1 MKIGIVTYVKCDN
14 YGAELQAFAMQFVYN
29 KLGYDAEVLDLEK
42 QNKDISSSLSTIVP
56 AIVNRFKTYG
66 INAPYKILQLVWDVI
81 QRKKAKKR
89 FAAEIQKKHE
99 LYTQFFN
106 EKIKHSSKYYTLKN
120 VYTEDMPYDVYVAG
134 SDQIWNYMHT
144 DYLDVYFLEFANR
157 FKARKIAYAA
167 SLSVPDLPARLHA
180 DYKRYFENM
189 NSIAVRELNGKDIV
203 EKYSNKKA
211 TVVLDPTLLVR
222 KQEWRQ
228 NVANEIK
235 KGEKYVLIYTLS
247 GSKYIRNLAKS
258 IAKQIG
264 DGCKVVNIKSDFRPE
279 KNDGIEHLYQI
290 GPKEWVGLIMNAA
303 YMVTDSFH
311 GTAFSINFNIPFTT
325 LLNPSSNMN
334 SRALS
339 ILEITG
345 LKDRIIYDDGSNLLP
360 KTLTVDYDRVN
371 PIIDEW
377 RKKSENYIHE
387 SLK

>member
-14 YGAELQAFAMQFVYN
+14 YGAELQAFAMQYVYN

-81 QRKKAKKR
+81 QRKKTKKS

-144 DYLDVYFLEFANR
+144 DYLDIYFLEFANR

-189 NSIAVRELNGKDIV
+189 DSIAVRELNGKDIV

-264 DGCKVVNIKSDFRPE
+264 DDCKVVNIKSDFRPE

>member
-14 YGAELQAFAMQFVYN
+14 YGAELQAYAMQYVYN

-42 QNKDISSSLSTIVP
+42 QNKELSSSLSTIIP

-66 INAPYKILQLVWDVI
+66 IKAPYKILQLVWDVI
-81 QRKKAKKR
+81 QRKKAKKQ
-89 FAAEIQKKHE
+89 FAVDIQKKHE
-99 LYTQFFN
+99 LFTRFFD
-106 EKIKHSSKYYTLKN
+106 EKIKHSPIYYTLKS
-120 VYTEDMPYDVYVAG
+120 VYVEDMPYDVYVAG

-144 DYLDVYFLEFANR
+144 DFLDVYFLEFADR
-157 FKARKIAYAA
+157 FKAKKIAYAA
-167 SLSVPDLPARLHA
+167 SLSIPDIPVRLQA
-180 DYKRYFENM
+180 DYQKYFENM
-189 NSIAVRELNGKDIV
+189 DYIGVRELNAKDIV
-203 EKYSNKKA
+203 EKYSDKKA
-211 TVVLDPTLLVR
+211 TVVLDPTLLIH
-222 KQEWRQ
+222 KEEWREH
-228 NVANEIK
+228 VANEIM
-235 KGEKYVLIYTLS
+235 KGPKYVLIYTLS

-258 IAKQIG
+258 IAKRIG
-264 DGCKVVNIKSDFRPE
+264 DDCQVINIKSDFRPE
-279 KNDGIEHLYQI
+279 KKDWIKHLYQV

-345 LKDRIIYDDGSNLLP
+345 LKDRIIYDDGSNQLP
-360 KTLTVDYDRVN
+360 KTLTVDYNRVN
-371 PIIDEW
+371 PIVDDW
-377 RKKSENYIHE
+377 RKKSENYIRE

>member
-1 MKIGIVTYVKCDN
+1 MD
-14 YGAELQAFAMQFVYN
+14 
-29 KLGYDAEVLDLEK
+29 
-42 QNKDISSSLSTIVP
+42 
-56 AIVNRFKTYG
+56 
-66 INAPYKILQLVWDVI
+66 
-81 QRKKAKKR
+81 
-89 FAAEIQKKHE
+89 
-99 LYTQFFN
+99 
-106 EKIKHSSKYYTLKN
+106 
-120 VYTEDMPYDVYVAG
+120 
-134 SDQIWNYMHT
+134 
-144 DYLDVYFLEFANR
+144 
-157 FKARKIAYAA
+157 
-167 SLSVPDLPARLHA
+167 
-180 DYKRYFENM
+180 
-189 NSIAVRELNGKDIV
+189 SIAVRELNGKDIV

-247 GSKYIRNLAKS
+247 GSKYIRNLAKN

-377 RKKSENYIHE
+377 RKKIRKLYS
-387 SLK
+387 